1 MRSGTL
7 EPRHPRPDSSRTPP
21 GILVPVSLA
30 ADIFARISPHLA
42 HRPGSA
48 RATQLHAWL
57 VRHTGGRIG
66 GRAIGADILVLR
78 TVGRRSGRVR
88 DAPLLFAPFG
98 DGFAIVASNAA
109 SEHPPAWWFNLQD
122 TPDADAVVHG
132 RMHPVRARPAT
143 AEEIA
148 ELWPRLVEIYSGYE
162 HYRSIAARELPVV
175 ILEPR

>member
-1 MRSGTL
+1 VAVKGAGRVRL
-7 EPRHPRPDSSRTPP
+7 DSAGASP
-21 GILVPVSLA
+21 GILASVSLT
-30 ADIFARISPHLA
+30 ADIFARISSRLA

-88 DAPLLFAPFG
+88 DAPLMFAPFG
-98 DGFAIVASNAA
+98 DAFAIVASNAA

-122 TPDADAVVHG
+122 HPDADAVVHG
-132 RMHPVRARPAT
+132 RTHPVRARPAT
-143 AEEIA
+143 TEEIA
-148 ELWPRLVEIYSGYE
+148 ELWPRLVEVYSGYE
-162 HYRSIAARELPVV
+162 HYKSIAARELPVV